1 VPIPRTRLRCE
12 TAAYRDEVRDQ
23 DTKPVLPDIP
33 FLGWPQIGALLVLA
47 QRGLEEL
54 YSTRNM
60 KRLLAAG
67 GREEGRE
74 YYRVIVVAH
83 MTWLAAVFFLL
94 PSDAPLLIVPLC
106 LYLALQV
113 ARYWVIASL
122 GRYWTHRIV
131 TLEGEPLVKSG
142 PYRHCAHPNY
152 VITITEIGL
161 LPMIFGGWLLG
172 IVLAAL
178 YAPILW
184 HKIVLEDRALAPRR
198 SIP

>member
-1 VPIPRTRLRCE
+1 M
-12 TAAYRDEVRDQ
+12 
-23 DTKPVLPDIP
+23 LPDIP

-54 YSTRNM
+54 YST
-60 KRLLAAG
+60 
-67 GREEGRE
+67 
-74 YYRVIVVAH
+74 
-83 MTWLAAVFFLL
+83 
-94 PSDAPLLIVPLC
+94 
-106 LYLALQV
+106 
-113 ARYWVIASL
+113 
-122 GRYWTHRIV
+122 RYWTHRIV

>member
-1 VPIPRTRLRCE
+1 
-12 TAAYRDEVRDQ
+12 
-23 DTKPVLPDIP
+23 VLPDIP

-54 YSTRNM
+54 HSTRNM

-67 GREEGRE
+67 GREEGSG
-74 YYRVIVVAH
+74 YYRVIVMAH

-131 TLEGEPLVKSG
+131 TLDGAPLVKSG
-142 PYRHCAHPNY
+142 PYRYCAHPNY
-152 VITITEIGL
+152 VITLTEIGL

-172 IVLAAL
+172 IALAAL

>member
-1 VPIPRTRLRCE
+1 M
-12 TAAYRDEVRDQ
+12 
-23 DTKPVLPDIP
+23 LPDIP

-60 KRLLAAG
+60 RRLLAAG

-94 PSDAPLLIVPLC
+94 PSDAPLLVVPLC
-106 LYLALQV
+106 LYLALQI

-131 TLEGEPLVKSG
+131 TLDGEPLVKSG
-142 PYRHCAHPNY
+142 PYRFCAHPNY
-152 VITITEIGL
+152 AITITEIGL
-161 LPMIFGGWLLG
+161 LPMIGGWLLG

-198 SIP
+198 SIS

>member
-1 VPIPRTRLRCE
+1 
-12 TAAYRDEVRDQ
+12 
-23 DTKPVLPDIP
+23 
-33 FLGWPQIGALLVLA
+33 
-47 QRGLEEL
+47 
-54 YSTRNM
+54 M

-131 TLEGEPLVKSG
+131 TLE
-142 PYRHCAHPNY
+142 A
-152 VITITEIGL
+152 
-161 LPMIFGGWLLG
+161 
-172 IVLAAL
+172 
-178 YAPILW
+178 
-184 HKIVLEDRALAPRR
+184 RR
-198 SIP
+198 W